1 MEGQGVAGGVDE
13 QEQYLQPS
21 DQLVVCQTPVEV
33 HPLVQ
38 PEKGAQP
45 VEEGQKQAEHIQFE
59 EEVLEQGE
67 GQGVAEQKEH
77 TL

>member
-38 PEKGAQP
+38 PEKGAQ
-45 VEEGQKQAEHIQFE
+45 VEGQRQAEHIQPV

-67 GQGVAEQKEH
+67 GQGVAEQKEQ